1 MKRKSAIIGIVIVIL
16 FLLMALLAPWLAP
29 HHYRDQD
36 RQSILE
42 GPSFQYPL
50 GTDRTGRC
58 ILSRIIYGSRISIM
72 VGFVAVGIGVFIGVI
87 LGSIAG
93 YVRGWV
99 DYIILGFI
107 DITWSFPTMLLG
119 IALTAILRP
128 GLRSVIIALGIV
140 TWPQYA
146 RVIRGQ
152 FLTLREKEFVEAAR
166 ALGIKDLGIMWY
178 HILPN
183 AIAPVIVVATMGM
196 ATAILVEATFS
207 YLGLGAQ
214 PPQPSWGAILSAGKD
229 FMYLQPWM
237 SIAPGVAIMLLVFGF
252 NLLGDAIRDAFDP
265 RLKE

>member
-1 MKRKSAIIGIVIVIL
+1 MKRKTAIVGIVLVIL
-16 FLLMALLAPWLAP
+16 FILVAIFAPFLAP
-29 HHYRDQD
+29 HHYRDQN
-36 RQSILE
+36 RRNILE
-42 GPSFQYPL
+42 GPSLQFPL

-58 ILSRIIYGSRISIM
+58 VLSRIIYGSRISIM
-72 VGFVAVGIGVFIGVI
+72 VGLVAVGIGMFIGVI

-99 DYIILGFI
+99 DYIILGLI

-128 GLRSVIIALGIV
+128 GLRSVIIALGLV

-152 FLTLREKEFVEAAR
+152 FLSLREKEFVEAAR
-166 ALGIKDLGIMWY
+166 ALGVKDLGIMWN

-214 PPQPSWGAILSAGKD
+214 PPEPSWGAILSAGKD

-237 SIAPGVAIMLLVFGF
+237 SIAPGIAIMLLVFGF

>member
-1 MKRKSAIIGIVIVIL
+1 MFF
-16 FLLMALLAPWLAP
+16 FLLVALLAPWLAP

-36 RQSILE
+36 RRSVLE
-42 GPSFQYPL
+42 GPSLQYPF

-58 ILSRIIYGSRISIM
+58 VLSRIIYGSRISIM
-72 VGFVAVGIGVFIGVI
+72 VGFVAVGIGMFLGII

-99 DYIILGFI
+99 DYVILGLI

-119 IALTAILRP
+119 IALTAILQP
-128 GLRSVIIALGIV
+128 GLRSVIIALGLV

-152 FLTLREKEFVEAAR
+152 FLTLREKEFIEAAR
-166 ALGIKDLGIMWY
+166 ALGIRDVEIMWR